1 MVFITFTSIEDKLNL
16 IKQIKQKPEWPSAA
30 TKEYQAHIKLPG

>member
-16 IKQIKQKPEWPSAA
+16 IKQIKQKSEWPFVA
-30 TKEYQAHIKLPG
+30 TREYHAHIKLPG